1 MLDSPLARAYKA
13 AIFPIITKLVGG
25 SQMEQ
30 TKGQEVRPGS
40 RDDAVAEKYAVVG
53 APDDKRK
60 RKKKRGSSRSARRL
74 EDVEKRVSKATRRVS
89 KAVDRGVVTY
99 REKRDKSARK
109 RRDGALVDFHENVTR
124 GVVKA
129 VSKSSPAL
137 TIVAKALNSK
147 RVRRGIRRAVRS
159 IPVP

>member
-1 MLDSPLARAYKA
+1 MLDSLLARAYKA
-13 AIFPIITKLVGG
+13 AIFPMITKLVGG
-25 SQMEQ
+25 SPMQQ
-30 TKGQEVRPGS
+30 TKGQEDRPGN

-74 EDVEKRVSKATRRVS
+74 EDVEKRISKATRRVR
-89 KAVDRGVVTY
+89 KGGDKGVFTY

-137 TIVAKALNSK
+137 NTLAKALNRK
-147 RVRRGIRRAVRS
+147 GIRKQIRRAARS

>member
-1 MLDSPLARAYKA
+1 MLDSVLARAYKA
-13 AIFPIITKLVGG
+13 AIFSMMTKSAGG
-25 SQMEQ
+25 SPMQQ
-30 TKGQEVRPGS
+30 AKGREDRTGNQ
-40 RDDAVAEKYAVVG
+40 DDAARDTYGVVG
-53 APDDKRK
+53 APDQKRK
-60 RKKKRGSSRSARRL
+60 KKKRGSSRSARRL
-74 EDVEKRVSKATRRVS
+74 EDIEKRVSKATRRVS
-89 KAVDRGVVTY
+89 KAVDKGVATY
-99 REKRDKSARK
+99 RKKTDKSARK